1 MSGKHISE
9 SKIRFYH
16 DANNSLLSSGFYEGI
31 LEILDLS
38 GNKLTGR
45 VPDELS
51 SLEGALVNLGNNP
64 DL

>member
-1 MSGKHISE
+1 MMLTIIVFSYMLKGV
-9 SKIRFYH
+9 
-16 DANNSLLSSGFYEGI
+16 

-51 SLEGALVNLGNNP
+51 SLEGALVHLSNNP
-64 DL
+64 EM